1 MKKKKY
7 QNQANFMLSQSTV
20 VDGVVKIIMWTVP
33 GQQESRVTQETT
45 SILRCRT
52 KGNEGL
58 TAIQLEE
65 AQNTVLKFI
74 DRMSVNLYQQIPSE
88 KCVVLEILKDE
99 DNKAKQ
105 QLFLLMGNLK

>member
-33 GQQESRVTQETT
+33 GQQESRVTQEPI

-105 QLFLLMGNLK
+105 QLFLLMGNPK